1 MKVELES
8 IVRTRNRFAEMR
20 EMALDL
26 ARRIQTRPDVA
37 GVVLLGGLADG
48 GARRFADDVSDLDL
62 CVVLDLPAIPDRV
75 LALRGAAFS
84 DAVQP
89 YLPDW
94 LPNFKFS
101 VPETHSTIG
110 QPVDVDVHQLIVQYE
125 SQADVRWDLA
135 KLEAYASTS
144 EILCD
149 RGGRVAALV
158 GSKIEAHRH
167 LLRDRAIELLASIPV
182 RIGVDVDRCIAR
194 GLVSHAHHVMNAA
207 WADLLAALYLVNDE
221 FPPNPK
227 WALVSLSALA
237 RAPADSKRRLERS
250 MRIENFSPA
259 AALRRQALLV
269 DLHRE
274 LEAICQDLDWFPADP
289 YTHASTRLFLDR
301 QLRHQTAADAL
312 ACPVSEQYAKMAI
325 PAWNRRNL
333 LLDDA

>member
-1 MKVELES
+1 MRVDVES
-8 IVRTRNRFAEMR
+8 VVRTRNRFAELR
-20 EMALDL
+20 RMAIDL
-26 ARRIQTRPDVA
+26 ARRIAARPGVA

-48 GARRFADDVSDLDL
+48 GARRFADEVSDIDL
-62 CVVLDLPAIPDRV
+62 CVVLDLPRIPEGV

-101 VPETHSTIG
+101 VPRAHSTIG
-110 QPVDVDVHQLIVQYE
+110 QSVDVDVHQLIYQYE
-125 SQADVRWDLA
+125 RQPDLRWDLA

-149 RGGRVAALV
+149 SGGRVAAMV
-158 GSKIEAHRH
+158 GGKIEAHRH
-167 LLRDRAIELLASIPV
+167 LLRDRVIASIPV

-207 WADLLAALYLVNDE
+207 WADLLAALYLVNGE

-237 RAPADSKRRLERS
+237 RVPADCRARLEHG
-250 MRIENFSPA
+250 MRVENFSSSA
-259 AALRRQALLV
+259 ARRRQTLLV
-269 DLHRE
+269 ALHRD
-274 LEAICQDLDWFPADP
+274 LEGICRALDWFPADP
-289 YTHASTRLFLDR
+289 YTHAATRLFVDR
-301 QLRHQTAADAL
+301 QLRHHTAADAL
-312 ACPVSEQYAKMAI
+312 ARPVSEQYAKMAI